1 MEGPDDAKRCGEL
14 TTYGQMFED
23 GWIDPLWAEGYEAK
37 AAEPDNLAYPCG
49 AIAKYLFNDRFT
61 WIADVGG

>member
-23 GWIDPLWAEGYEAK
+23 GWIETSSADGYEVK
-37 AAEPDNLAYPCG
+37 AA
-49 AIAKYLFNDRFT
+49 
-61 WIADVGG
+61 